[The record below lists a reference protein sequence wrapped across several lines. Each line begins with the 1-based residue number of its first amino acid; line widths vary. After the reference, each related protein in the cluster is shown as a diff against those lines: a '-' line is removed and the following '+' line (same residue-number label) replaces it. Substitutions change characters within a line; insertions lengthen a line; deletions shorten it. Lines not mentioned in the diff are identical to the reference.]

1 MRAIVIDQPNSVAIQ
16 DVETPTPGPS
26 DVRIRSVVAGVCRT
40 DLDIATGALDPR
52 WVRFPVVP
60 GHEWSG
66 VVDVVGGLVTGI
78 EPGQR
83 VVCEGNI
90 GCMRCQR
97 CRAGDTHLCQS
108 YDAVGFTRGGGWGE
122 FVVVPARIVHPLPD
136 HVSFEAASLVEP
148 GSCVLKALER
158 ARIEPAETVGVV
170 GVGALGALAIR
181 IARLH
186 SPAAIIAFGIR
197 EEELD
202 LARTLGA
209 DAVVNVA
216 DHDAEVETQ
225 RLVGDLLDVVV
236 ETAGAIPAV
245 ELSTRL
251 AREGGRVVLLGIAGQ
266 GLELTLPAGP
276 HPSARPLDLRKR
288 RLHDGGMVSD
298 GGVAARTTR
307 RPRPDRH
314 APLPTR
320 AIRGRVRA
328 DGRPPGSRRQNRPR
342 ARGLMR
348 LTRLT
353 TAVVEANY
361 DWTIVRAESDEG
373 LAGWGEAF
381 CAPALPETIR
391 ELAPLIEGRD
401 ARHVEPL
408 VRRLHLATAHVSG
421 GGTVFHAISGIEAA
435 LWDLVARSLEV
446 PLWQLFGGCFRDRV
460 RIYADCHAGDALT
473 SYGATLVARHLPW
486 MGADEPPET
495 DPEEHWAPA
504 DARRCVHAGGVRP
517 QSALDGRP
525 RLYRAQVRPRSTA
538 ASG

>member
-1 MRAIVIDQPNSVAIQ
+1 MRAIVIDQPNSVALQ

-66 VVDVVGGLVTGI
+66 VVDVVGDEVTVI

-90 GCMRCQR
+90 GCMRCPR

-181 IARLH
+181 IARLY
-186 SPAAIIAFGIR
+186 SPAAIIAFGLR

-216 DHDAEVETQ
+216 EHDAEAETR
-225 RLVGDLLDVVV
+225 RLVGGLLDVVV
-236 ETAGAIPAV
+236 ETAGAVPAV

-251 AREGGRVVLLGIAGQ
+251 AREGGRVVLLGIAGE
-266 GLELTLPAGP
+266 GRELTLPAD
-276 HPSARPLDLRKR
+276 RIPLRDL
-288 RLHDGGMVSD
+288 S
-298 GGVAARTTR
+298 
-307 RPRPDRH
+307 
-314 APLPTR
+314 
-320 AIRGRVRA
+320 IF
-328 DGRPPGSRRQNRPR
+328 GSV
-342 ARGLMR
+342 GY
-348 LTRLT
+348 T
-353 TAVVEANY
+353 TAAWSRMVELLREQLV
-361 DWTIVRAESDEG
+361 DLDPIVTHRFPLERFED
-373 LAGWGEAF
+373 AF
-381 CAPALPETIR
+381 ALMDDR
-391 ELAPLIEGRD
+391 QG
-401 ARHVEPL
+401 V
-408 VRRLHLATAHVSG
+408 
-421 GGTVFHAISGIEAA
+421 
-435 LWDLVARSLEV
+435 VARIVLE
-446 PLWQLFGGCFRDRV
+446 
-460 RIYADCHAGDALT
+460 HA
-473 SYGATLVARHLPW
+473 V
-486 MGADEPPET
+486 
-495 DPEEHWAPA
+495 
-504 DARRCVHAGGVRP
+504 
-517 QSALDGRP
+517 
-525 RLYRAQVRPRSTA
+525 
-538 ASG
+538 